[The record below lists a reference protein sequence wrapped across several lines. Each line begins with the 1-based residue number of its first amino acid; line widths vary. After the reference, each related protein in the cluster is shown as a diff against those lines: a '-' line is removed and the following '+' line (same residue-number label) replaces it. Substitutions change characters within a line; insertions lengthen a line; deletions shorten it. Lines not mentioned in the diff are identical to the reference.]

1 MKFAFQ
7 SVGQLPAA
15 AGRSLEG
22 ARAQD
27 ARAEAYSAVLLP

>member
-1 MKFAFQ
+1 MEFAFQ

-15 AGRSLEG
+15 AGGSPDG